1 MDRFSEYRPV
11 VEVLELAIAS
21 FGNYHDKYIKIIVR
35 DAQLL
40 VSDANNRRL
49 VDRRVYVYSAT
60 LSKMRDKKKLCSY
73 NPEALTKKDFQE
85 LLSFFRSL

>member
-11 VEVLELAIAS
+11 VEVLELAVAS
-21 FGNYHDKYIKIIVR
+21 FNKYHDKYIKIIVR

-49 VDRRVYVYSAT
+49 VDRRVYAYSAT
-60 LSKMRDKKKLCSY
+60 LSKMRDKKKLCAY